1 MVDVLTW
8 QGKLAA
14 ALAAVEKAKRRDPR
28 NSTDYRVRQGI
39 VYTQLGQWQEGI
51 APLKSYLDRYPH
63 SLWAH
68 AYLATDYSCIDA
80 ALTCRTQASPTREP
94 VFCDEPSPLSL

>member
-14 ALAAVEKAKRRDPR
+14 VLAAVEKAKRRDPR

-51 APLKSYLDRYPH
+51 AALKSYLDRYPH

-68 AYLATDYSCIDA
+68 AYLATDYFNLGEQDVTMWWSGWTMPRA
-80 ALTCRTQASPTREP
+80 QWWRKR
-94 VFCDEPSPLSL
+94 